1 MLFNPFLL
9 KFMPKCSAGNTGL
22 SGMPD
27 LSRSCAQIKSLNRE
41 KRRKGEREKDEEK
54 RKKGKKK
61 KEAKRINQQQHAK
74 SDCHS
79 STQGQCFYH
88 SCNRRKLMLSW

>member
-9 KFMPKCSAGNTGL
+9 KFMPKYSAGNTGL

-41 KRRKGEREKDEEK
+41 KRKKGEREREMRRREK
-54 RKKGKKK
+54 E
-61 KEAKRINQQQHAK
+61 KER
-74 SDCHS
+74 
-79 STQGQCFYH
+79 
-88 SCNRRKLMLSW
+88 RRKRQKE